1 MVRLA
6 CVCTPFRTPAVE
18 ISLAAPARTDVKTDI
33 AKKLHGHGNCASR
46 DDNPLLGKIVGER
59 LYETFVP
66 QCVQVGGSPFSQ
78 PVARHD
84 AGANH
89 PILRSTD
96 NTKNDNRFHGRR
108 IIQWRTNDCATAAFL
123 KEASSDG
130 ETFMNV
136 ALWLVAGVLAA
147 AFADTGSLK
156 LTQSNQALSALGMTW
171 TEDFSPATVKF
182 ISVAEVAGALGV
194 ILPALLH
201 VAPALVP
208 VAAAALAVVTAGAV
222 LVHLRR
228 KERVD
233 AVPAVVLGL
242 LAVFLAWGRFGPYA
256 F

>member
-1 MVRLA
+1 M
-6 CVCTPFRTPAVE
+6 PFRTPAVE
-18 ISLAAPARTDVKTDI
+18 ISLAAPAKTDIKTDI
-33 AKKLHGHGNCASR
+33 AKKLHRHGNYASR

-59 LYETFVP
+59 LDETFVP
-66 QCVQVGGSPFSQ
+66 QCVQVGGSPFPQ

-108 IIQWRTNDCATAAFL
+108 IIQWRTNDCAAAFL

-136 ALWLVAGVLAA
+136 ALWVVAGVLAA

-156 LTQSNQALSALGMTW
+156 LRQSNQALSACGMTW
-171 TEDFSPATVKF
+171 TEDFSPAAVKF
-182 ISVAEVAGALGV
+182 ISVAEVAGALGI

-208 VAAAALAVVTAGAV
+208 VAAAALAVVMAGAV

-233 AVPAVVLGL
+233 AVLAVVLGL

>member
-1 MVRLA
+1 
-6 CVCTPFRTPAVE
+6 
-18 ISLAAPARTDVKTDI
+18 
-33 AKKLHGHGNCASR
+33 
-46 DDNPLLGKIVGER
+46 
-59 LYETFVP
+59 
-66 QCVQVGGSPFSQ
+66 
-78 PVARHD
+78 
-84 AGANH
+84 
-89 PILRSTD
+89 
-96 NTKNDNRFHGRR
+96 
-108 IIQWRTNDCATAAFL
+108 
-123 KEASSDG
+123 
-130 ETFMNV
+130 MNV
-136 ALWLVAGVLAA
+136 ALWVVAGVLAA

-156 LTQSNQALSALGMTW
+156 LTESNLALSARGMTW
-171 TEDFSPATVKF
+171 TEHFSPATVKF

-208 VAAAALAVVTAGAV
+208 VAAAALAVVMAGAV

>member
-18 ISLAAPARTDVKTDI
+18 ISLAAAAKTDVKTDT
-33 AKKLHGHGNCASR
+33 AKKLHRHGNYASR
-46 DDNPLLGKIVGER
+46 DDNPLLGKIVGGR
-59 LYETFVP
+59 LYERFVP
-66 QCVQVGGSPFSQ
+66 QCVQVGGSPFPQ

-96 NTKNDNRFHGRR
+96 NTKNDNRFHGRK
-108 IIQWRTNDCATAAFL
+108 IQWRTIVCTTAAFL

-136 ALWLVAGVLAA
+136 ALWVVAGVLAA
-147 AFADTGSLK
+147 AFADTGWVK
-156 LTQSNQALSALGMTW
+156 LRQSNQALSALGMTW
-171 TEDFSPATVKF
+171 TEDFSPAAVKF

-208 VAAAALAVVTAGAV
+208 MAAAALAVMTAGAV
-222 LVHLRR
+222 VVHLRR
-228 KERVD
+228 KEGVD